1 MSNSQVIGFDEKG
14 NAIVLIPV
22 IIPKGQLESYLR
34 SQYRRKESSK

>member
-22 IIPKGQLESYLR
+22 ILPTGQIDSYLR
-34 SQYRRKESSK
+34 SQYRRNESSK